1 MSGNK
6 EVSAFPNGD
15 NLFEWAATISG
26 SKGTVYDGLTFKLK
40 VSFPADY
47 PFTAPTVTFVTPCY
61 HPNVDGES
69 YMMKAESLA
78 PFGMQPHTLALLVS
92 HFVPSLSLLS
102 FAGAG
107 NICLDI
113 LKDKWSASYSVS
125 TLLISLQ
132 SLLSDPNV
140 ASPLNQHAAQL
151 WENQA
156 EYRKV
161 LIRKYKEATGT
172 GPDA

>member
-1 MSGNK
+1 MMSGNK
-6 EVSAFPNGD
+6 DVSAFPCGD

-26 SKGTVYDGLTFKLK
+26 SKGTVYQGLTYKLK

-61 HPNVDGES
+61 HPNVD
-69 YMMKAESLA
+69 
-78 PFGMQPHTLALLVS
+78 
-92 HFVPSLSLLS
+92 
-102 FAGAG
+102 GAG

-140 ASPLNQHAAQL
+140 ASPLNPHAAGL

-156 EYRKV
+156 EYRKT
-161 LIRKYKEATGT
+161 LIKKYKDATGT
-172 GPDA
+172 GPDV